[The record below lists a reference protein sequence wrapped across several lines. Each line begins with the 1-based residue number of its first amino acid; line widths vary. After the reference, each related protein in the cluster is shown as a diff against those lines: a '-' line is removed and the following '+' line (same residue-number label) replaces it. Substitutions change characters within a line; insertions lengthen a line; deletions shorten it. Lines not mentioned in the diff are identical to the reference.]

1 MEGRTSGSPRAG
13 HVGAVTSTTPRDR
26 ARPDDPVDLTCGQ
39 KGAGRTAGRVSCHER
54 LAPSWESRTP
64 RSGVTLCHGRLTPS
78 VGHAARQVT
87 PDLGD
92 RNPHTFTILHLLWA
106 AALGSAHLGSPRP
119 VSPVCREGGGRGSVS
134 SDGLADDE
142 SASKPHGCWQ
152 DSVSRRWPLT
162 SGRPQLCGLFQHGG
176 SFRPRVQAKKVT
188 TESLREG
195 GRPDILKPSP
205 LPYSVSQKYFS
216 GPGRTGGDG
225 HPRER

>member
-1 MEGRTSGSPRAG
+1 MLHDRSPRIL
-13 HVGAVTSTTPRDR
+13 VTETRTHSPSY
-26 ARPDDPVDLTCGQ
+26 TCC
-39 KGAGRTAGRVSCHER
+39 GR
-54 LAPSWESRTP
+54 RTW
-64 RSGVTLCHGRLTPS
+64 VRLTWVLRVQS
-78 VGHAARQVT
+78 
-87 PDLGD
+87 L
-92 RNPHTFTILHLLWA
+92 
-106 AALGSAHLGSPRP
+106 
-119 VSPVCREGGGRGSVS
+119 PVCREGGGRGSVS

-142 SASKPHGCWQ
+142 SASKLHACWQ

-176 SFRPRVQAKKVT
+176 SFRARVQAKKVT

-205 LPYSVSQKYFS
+205 LPYSVSQKHFS